1 PISAAFLREGGPP
14 VDMSVTYI
22 WIVASTFGCI
32 GVQQVI
38 TGTFRG
44 AGDTTAAMLQTL
56 ISQWVMRF
64 PLAYVLSQHTPLAE
78 RGIWWSINISNVLA
92 AIMTLVWLAGGSWK
106 RVELI
111 EARRPEDVLQE
122 QVAEEAARE
131 DGITS

>member
-1 PISAAFLREGGPP
+1 
-14 VDMSVTYI
+14 YI
-22 WIVASTFGCI
+22 GLVASPFGCI

-38 TGTFRG
+38 TGTFGG

-64 PLAYVLSQHTPLAE
+64 PLAYVLSQHTSLAE

-92 AIMTLVWLAGGSWK
+92 AVMTLIWLAGASWK

-111 EARRPEDVLQE
+111 EARRPEDALLQE
-122 QVAEEAARE
+122 QVAEEAA
-131 DGITS
+131 